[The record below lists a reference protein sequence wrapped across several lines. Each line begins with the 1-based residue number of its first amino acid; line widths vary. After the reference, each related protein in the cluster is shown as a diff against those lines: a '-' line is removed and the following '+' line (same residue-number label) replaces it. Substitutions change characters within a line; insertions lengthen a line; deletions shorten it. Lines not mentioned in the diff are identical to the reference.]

1 MDLAVAGRVEQHPIV
16 WCVTTA
22 MRAPHHMMVVPSR
35 HRGDRFTA
43 VWAAPMLA
51 FPEGKDG
58 HASFEGGRHL
68 ETQTFLKVELP
79 LGIVGVDRI
88 VDLDMS
94 LNGETMRR
102 KKVDRLGLSLWAAH
116 LAGKYPVVLIN
127 GMKVACLHPLYALI
141 GMSPFGPS
149 PQRLKDGVVH
159 GLEYFRADSMAV
171 IHRPTPNDRVQVADE
186 VASRGA
192 LVALNNRSHFTQHRL
207 DALGRRFDEQLAVV
221 FAYVLSEKITSIR
234 NVRDDRLLA

>member
-1 MDLAVAGRVEQHPIV
+1 MAIGVQEDTIGHPIRSPM
-16 WCVTTA
+16 TA
-22 MRAPHHMMVVPSR
+22 PPEMMVVPSR

-43 VWAAPMLA
+43 VWAAPMLT

-88 VDLDMS
+88 IDLDMS

-127 GMKVACLHPLYALI
+127 GMKVACLHPSYALI
-141 GMSPFGPS
+141 GMSSLGPS

-159 GLEYFRADSMAV
+159 RLEHFHADHMAV
-171 IHRPTPNDRVQVADE
+171 IHRPPPNDWV
-186 VASRGA
+186 
-192 LVALNNRSHFTQHRL
+192 
-207 DALGRRFDEQLAVV
+207 
-221 FAYVLSEKITSIR
+221 
-234 NVRDDRLLA
+234 